1 MSDTFSIP
9 KFRTA
14 KRLVAWMERNWTIL
28 ISEGKPSRL
37 PREVEQVFFRTKKD
51 TPQEVAR
58 CVARYANWVGR
69 LEPEYEALLKCDRD
83 SVVTYINILANKD
96 HEVGD
101 DLLEVLADDGRNL
114 YRAAK
119 VVGRLPER
127 LEVGIKEPR
136 YAYLYA
142 KEVLRG
148 RLPSSMEPLFFGDA
162 YHAAKY
168 AFDVIR
174 GFAPC
179 RLPEELHTFMVMK
192 SFEEPDNDHV
202 KTYLEASESD
212 PNRVGNSDQR
222 VK

>member
-1 MSDTFSIP
+1 MSDTVSIP

-14 KRLVAWMERNWTIL
+14 KRLIEWMGRNWHSL
-28 ISEGKPSRL
+28 ESRRL
-37 PREVEQVFFRTKKD
+37 PRDIEQVFFRTKKD

-58 CVARYANWVGR
+58 CLARYSGWAGR
-69 LEPEYEALLKCDRD
+69 LESEYESLLKVDRD
-83 SVVTYINILANKD
+83 SVVAYIHNLTAKD
-96 HEVGD
+96 QEIGD
-101 DLLEVLADDGRNL
+101 DLLEVLSGDSRNL

-119 VVGRLPER
+119 DVGRLPSH
-127 LEVGIKEPR
+127 LEETISEPR
-136 YAYLYA
+136 YAFLYA

-148 RLPSSMEPLFFGDA
+148 RLPSGMESVFFNDP

-192 SFEEPDNDHV
+192 SFESPDDENI
-202 KTYLEASESD
+202 KTYLLASESD
-212 PNRVGNSDQR
+212 PGRIGNSDTR
-222 VK
+222 VR